1 MRLILVRHGRTRANA
16 QARFPLSSAVPLDAT
31 GREQVTLTARRIA
44 ASGFRPEVIHSSDA
58 QRAHQTAALLR
69 DLIAPDLRVTPRPE
83 LRELD
88 WGELRGR
95 STSTGPAGEAAYSRW
110 QRDPMRPLPGGEGLA
125 DVAVRVA
132 RVLRLITDD
141 GRPAIVVSHAVTLTV
156 LTAQANGW
164 DLAETWRSHRAHL
177 SPGQFH
183 LLDLPAPQGPVRP
196 LPHSPRTT

>member
-1 MRLILVRHGRTRANA
+1 MRLILVRHGRTTANA

-31 GREQVTLTARRIA
+31 GRDQVTLTGSRIA

-58 QRAHQTAALLR
+58 RRALQTASLLR
-69 DLIAPDLRVTPRPE
+69 DLIAPDLCVTPRTE
-83 LRELD
+83 LREVD

-95 STSTGPAGEAAYSRW
+95 STSTGPAGESAYACW
-110 QRDPMRPLPGGEGLA
+110 QQDPMRPLPGGEGLA

-132 RVLRLITDD
+132 RVLQLISDD

-177 SPGQFH
+177 SPGQFL
-183 LLDLPAPQGPVRP
+183 LLDLSAPPGRVRP
-196 LPHSPRTT
+196 LPHSPGTR

>member
-16 QARFPLSSAVPLDAT
+16 QARFPLSSAVPLDET
-31 GREQVTLTARRIA
+31 GREQVTRTGQRIA
-44 ASGFRPEVIHSSDA
+44 ASDFRPEIIHSSDA
-58 QRAHQTAALLR
+58 ERALQTAALLR
-69 DLIAPDLRVTPRPE
+69 DSIAPGLRIAPRPD

-95 STSTGPAGEAAYSRW
+95 STSTGPAGEAAYARW
-110 QRDPMRPLPGGEGLA
+110 QRGPMDPLPGGEGLA
-125 DVAVRVA
+125 DVAARVA

-183 LLDLPAPQGPVRP
+183 LLDLSAPQGAAGP
-196 LPHSPRTT
+196 LPHRPRTT